1 MKTKQ
6 ILLFFLIVFSYKN
19 GVAQIIAPEN
29 PGASGFPGGYI
40 ALAIQSGKNSKGV
53 KFWSYQATAGLAL
66 PYNEALSIQ
75 PFVGLT
81 IGKRKFTNNTSYLY
95 YDLQLAISPFT
106 GIGFGKAKVDEKLY
120 NRLKGWLGFGPFIYS
135 GDWLYMPDKK
145 IANSGLMLSVPVTI
159 IFGNKFM
166 P

>member
-6 ILLFFLIVFSYKN
+6 ILLFFLIVFSLEN

-29 PGASGFPGGYI
+29 PGASNFPGGYI

-53 KFWSYQATAGLAL
+53 KFWSYQATIGVAL
-66 PYNEALSIQ
+66 PHPEELSIL

-81 IGKRKFTNNTSYLY
+81 IGKRKFKNNTSYTY
-95 YDLQLAISPFT
+95 NDIQLAISPYT

-135 GDWLYMPDKK
+135 GDWLYMPDEK
-145 IANSGLMLSVPVTI
+145 IANSGLMLSIPVTI
-159 IFGNKFM
+159 IFGNQFM